1 MPLAAFYAFLQTHG
15 CGAALHP
22 GAPFYLAAS
31 PLLSRCVPP
40 TRATLAFAAAALAL
54 LLLRCLQIALWL
66 RAAPPLRRDGRLRVL
81 IIGDSI
87 PPKVDG
93 VAVRLGHLVPALLA
107 RGHAV
112 HIVNSKRGAPLGAAG
127 VTQLPG
133 FESRMYPGHSITHF
147 NVLAALRAILA
158 FRPHVVHLMDEGL
171 IQAAGQMAASLCLV
185 PTVWSHH
192 SRLDIFGRACASWPA
207 RVRSHMC
214 VRARAFVRWSAGAPC
229 RCLRSPRCRHGPNH
243 SRAHARTHTR
253 MQFTRARA
261 HTP

>member
-207 RVRSHMC
+207 RR
-214 VRARAFVRWSAGAPC
+214 PPP
-229 RCLRSPRCRHGPNH
+229 PRNASC
-243 SRAHARTHTR
+243 
-253 MQFTRARA
+253 
-261 HTP
+261 